1 MLTGEQ
7 AFPFLNDNEELTE
20 RIKNCQFYFPD
31 ELAYV
36 ELFKKMGEPL
46 PDTQQQKISIDYI
59 DQTSQAE
66 SMFGFNDESISHPV
80 KAISEDAK
88 NMIRALI
95 VADGDKR
102 ITIPRLKKHQFFAK
116 IRWDHAE
123 KG

>member
-1 MLTGEQ
+1 MDLFLYGCLAYEMLTGEL

-59 DQTSQAE
+59 DQTS
-66 SMFGFNDESISHPV
+66 
-80 KAISEDAK
+80 
-88 NMIRALI
+88 
-95 VADGDKR
+95 
-102 ITIPRLKKHQFFAK
+102 
-116 IRWDHAE
+116 
-123 KG
+123 